1 MTTARLTAVELRKAT
16 DTRAGF
22 WLQVATAGI
31 TLAAVVILLIV
42 GERPDRALDQ
52 VLALAVQP
60 AGVLLP
66 IVGILLV
73 SSEWSQRTALITF
86 TLVPR
91 RARVLVAKAAA
102 GTLIALA
109 ATVASLALSAFGVAV
124 AGGEL
129 TLSAGLLGQMTVYT
143 VTAMLIGVGFGA
155 MLQSSAPAIVL
166 SFAAPLAFTALG
178 AIPAL
183 EGVAHWVDQS
193 RSLAPLTDELLSATQ
208 WAQAGTTLALWLGV
222 PLAIGAWRLV
232 RGEIR

>member
-1 MTTARLTAVELRKAT
+1 MTTSRLTAVELRKAT

-42 GERPDRALDQ
+42 GKRPDRALDQ

-66 IVGILLV
+66 VVGILLV
-73 SSEWSQRTALITF
+73 SSEWSQRTALTTF
-86 TLVPR
+86 TLVPQR
-91 RARVLVAKAAA
+91 SRVLAAKVAA
-102 GTLIALA
+102 GTLIAL
-109 ATVASLALSAFGVAV
+109 VAMVACLALSAFGVAV
-124 AGGEL
+124 AGGEM
-129 TLSAGLLGQMTVYT
+129 TLSAGLLGQMTLYT
-143 VTAMLIGVGFGA
+143 VTAMLMGVAFGA
-155 MLQSSAPAIVL
+155 MLQSPAPAIVL

-178 AIPAL
+178 SISAL
-183 EGVAHWVDQS
+183 KDAERWVDQA
-193 RSLAPLTDELLSATQ
+193 RSLGPLPDELLSATQ
-208 WAQAGTTLALWLGV
+208 WAQAGTTLALWLAV